1 MAKKNLTQNT
11 ESGENTES
19 SIPKLLNKIK
29 FKTKNQKRF
38 YKAIENEDTR
48 IIMAHALAGAGKT
61 YVSIYKG
68 LELLYSKE
76 STINKLI
83 IINPTVS
90 VGNEDQLGFLPGDLM
105 EKISYHNDSAF
116 FILKKIIGEPEM
128 EKLITKK
135 KLEFRVLNFLRGV
148 NFENCY
154 IILDEAQNTSP
165 LQLKTLATRIS
176 DDSKLVI
183 QGDLSQTD
191 KYRVN
196 GTPAYTKSG
205 FYDVWNRF
213 GGVDGIYQVE
223 FNKDD
228 CIRSGIVKRILE
240 TYERDEII
248 ELGEHNKFEILDNLH
263 ILDF

>member
-1 MAKKNLTQNT
+1 MPKKNITTQT
-11 ESGENTES
+11 DETLTES

-38 YKAIENEDTR
+38 YRAIEHTDNR

-61 YVSIYKG
+61 YASIHKG
-68 LELLYSKE
+68 LEFLYSKE
-76 STINKLI
+76 SEINKLI

-128 EKLITKK
+128 EKLIAKK

-148 NFENCY
+148 NFEKCY

-176 DDSKLVI
+176 DDSKLII

-196 GTPAYTKSG
+196 GSPAYTKSG

-213 GGVDGIYQVE
+213 GGVEGVYQIE
-223 FNKDD
+223 FGKAD
-228 CIRSGIVKRILE
+228 CVRSGIVKRILE
-240 TYERDEII
+240 TYEGDEII
-248 ELGEHNKFEILDNLH
+248 DLGERNTYEILDSINNND
-263 ILDF
+263 I